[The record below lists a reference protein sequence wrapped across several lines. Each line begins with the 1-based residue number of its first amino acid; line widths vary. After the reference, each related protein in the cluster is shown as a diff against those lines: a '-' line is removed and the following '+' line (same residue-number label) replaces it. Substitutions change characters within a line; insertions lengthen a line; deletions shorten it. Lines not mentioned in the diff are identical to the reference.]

1 MNKKELICAVSAKT
15 GKTQKDCELILNA
28 AFATIEDTLATN
40 ETVRIIGFGSFG
52 VRECAART
60 ARNPRTNEIIQIPPS
75 RVPTFKAG
83 KGLKGKL

>member
-1 MNKKELICAVSAKT
+1 MNKRELIYAVADRT
-15 GKTQKDCELILNA
+15 GKTQKDCELILNT
-28 AFATIEDTLATN
+28 AFATIEDTLAKN

-83 KGLKGKL
+83 KGLKGNL